1 MPEMCYNSFR
11 TLREIYF
18 SLFKMSEGA
27 PGLGSAGP
35 EENIFVNIFLTC
47 HIKCSLLQVEK
58 R

>member
-1 MPEMCYNSFR
+1 MCYNSFR

-18 SLFKMSEGA
+18 SLFKMPEGA

-35 EENIFVNIFLTC
+35 EENISVNIFLTC